1 MRRHHPAVRKRRWL
15 SAREDGPADGMSESP
30 RLRLPDPTLCL
41 VTDLGVVARDSGLL
55 VNRVSVAVAVA
66 VENGVNLVQV
76 RAPELDS
83 GEFERLVNE
92 IVGVVAG
99 RALTLVNPSSRT
111 LSYHDGV
118 DGVQLGENASVTV
131 AEIREMYGK
140 SVLVGRS
147 VHSLVG
153 AQGAKESGADFVVLG
168 TIFPSGTHPGGE
180 THGSGIVRRVV
191 NETGLDVIGIG
202 GITAKNVGEV
212 IGNGARGVAV
222 IRSILGGG
230 DPGLATRDLMAAM
243 LSARQ
248 GQV

>member
-1 MRRHHPAVRKRRWL
+1 
-15 SAREDGPADGMSESP
+15 MSESP

-41 VTDLGVVARDSGLL
+41 VTDLDVVGRDSGLL
-55 VNRVSVAVAVA
+55 VDRVSVA

-76 RAPELDS
+76 RAPELDTDEI
-83 GEFERLVNE
+83 GILVSE
-92 IVGVVAG
+92 IVSVVAG
-99 RALTLVNPSSRT
+99 RALVLVNPSSRP

-153 AQGAKESGADFVVLG
+153 ARGVTGSGADFVVLG

-180 THGSGIVRRVV
+180 THGPGIVRRVV
-191 NETGLDVIGIG
+191 DETGLDVIGIG
-202 GITAKNVGEV
+202 GITSTNVDEV
-212 IGNGARGVAV
+212 MKEGARGVAV
-222 IRSILGGG
+222 IRSILGAV
-230 DPGLATRDLMAAM
+230 DPGLATRDLMGAM

>member
-1 MRRHHPAVRKRRWL
+1 MRRQHPAVRKRRWL
-15 SAREDGPADGMSESP
+15 SAREDGSADGMSGSP
-30 RLRLPDPTLCL
+30 RLRIPSLTLCL
-41 VTDLGVVARDSGLL
+41 VTDLGVVGGDFGLL
-55 VNRVSVAVAVA
+55 ADRVSVA
-66 VENGVNLVQV
+66 VENGVNLVQI

-83 GEFERLVNE
+83 GEFGRLVNE

-99 RALTLVNPSSRT
+99 RALTLVNPSGRT

-118 DGVQLGENASVTV
+118 GGVQLGESASVTV
-131 AEIREMYGK
+131 AEIREMYGEG
-140 SVLVGRS
+140 VLIGRS
-147 VHSLVG
+147 VHSLIG
-153 AQGAKESGADFVVLG
+153 ARSATRSGADFVVLG

-222 IRSILGGG
+222 IRSILGAV
-230 DPGLATRDLMAAM
+230 DPGLATRQLMAAM
-243 LSARQ
+243 LSAR
-248 GQV
+248 